1 MGPLPHFAFGNI
13 DSIIYIYNFN
23 IYTKLQFSLN
33 LPNRSHNIEDNIEDN
48 IYMLYTKNTLYIK
61 YVKNTKNNKN
71 KLYILYILYI
81 LNNKNTKNKKYKKY
95 TLLNNY
101 IHQNKCKKYTNNGFI
116 ME

>member
-48 IYMLYTKNTLYIK
+48 IYMLYTKNTLLIFNIK
-61 YVKNTKNNKN
+61 Y
-71 KLYILYILYI
+71 KLLILLFHIMLINSIWYI
-81 LNNKNTKNKKYKKY
+81 N
-95 TLLNNY
+95 
-101 IHQNKCKKYTNNGFI
+101 
-116 ME
+116 